1 MRDEQKSCLVG
12 PRIELQDYFI
22 NYKRLKKLLRNLG
35 APGFTE
41 IEVKEQERIFM
52 TNLESEIARVEEFFA
67 AKESQYFDSY
77 SHKLCPRVFG
87 STSGIHAGDT
97 ADGDAAAAEDGQE
110 DNKELIKALNCSA
123 DKLRYLERFASF
135 NLMAV
140 VKIVKKHD
148 KHSSTPISAKVIS
161 SLSERRFVN
170 SLLLPV
176 VSQGVQALSA
186 HVTRNARRI
195 ADITGAAGQLR
206 SRLREYAAA
215 RDETLSSHS
224 LFLPNATSS
233 PVEQLERPS
242 SSFEEGVAALTEANL
257 AVHNS
262 VLAAKAYPNLD
273 THDLL
278 QEVEEAS
285 SSDFGE
291 DENNDGGDDS
301 NGTPARGRSSST
313 RSPNAKPLSV
323 KPKIAK
329 AGRRPPISRLA
340 AVEKRIA
347 CVKVEAWRRS
357 VANGCN
363 TVKYEGKLETELG
376 KLERARQELRACSRP
391 LNDVDDMDTCQED
404 KAKGSNDDK

>member
-41 IEVKEQERIFM
+41 NEVKEQERVFM

-87 STSGIHAGDT
+87 STAGIQAGDASQSET
-97 ADGDAAAAEDGQE
+97 AAVKGGQE
-110 DNKELIKALNCSA
+110 ENKELIQALNCSA

-186 HVTRNARRI
+186 HVTRNGRRI
-195 ADITGAAGQLR
+195 ADITGAADQLR

-215 RDETLSSHS
+215 RDETMSSHS
-224 LFLPNATSS
+224 LFVPNSATS
-233 PVEQLERPS
+233 PVEQIEKPS
-242 SSFEEGVAALTEANL
+242 SSSNEGVAELTEANL

-291 DENNDGGDDS
+291 DEQNDESNRNGG
-301 NGTPARGRSSST
+301 RGRSTST
-313 RSPNAKPLSV
+313 RSPNSKSLAV

-329 AGRRPPISRLA
+329 TGRRPISRLA
-340 AVEKRIA
+340 AVEKRIS

-376 KLERARQELRACSRP
+376 KLERARHELRTCSRA
-391 LNDVDDMDTCQED
+391 LNEVDDMDTCQED